1 MIHLQ
6 ISENISPTLPQ
17 KIIEQAAAK
26 TLAKLAVASE
36 VDLTILLTDDSQIHQ
51 LNLEY
56 LGVDAPTDVLA
67 FPAGYIDPDSKARYL
82 GDVIISYE
90 RANAQAQAG
99 GHTLEQEIELLVVH
113 GTLHLLGHDHADPDQ
128 KAKMWAVQAEILSHL
143 GNPIS
148 PP

>member
-6 ISENISPTLPQ
+6 ISENISPTLPR

-26 TLAKLAVASE
+26 TLATLAVAGE
-36 VDLTILLTDDSQIHQ
+36 IDLTILLTDDGQIHQ

-67 FPAGYIDPDSKARYL
+67 FPADYIDPDTKARYL

-128 KAKMWAVQAEILSHL
+128 KAMMWAEQAEILSHL
-143 GNPIS
+143 GNSIS